1 MKNRTYKGKISQ
13 KGFSPFSYKV
23 ISRDE
28 AKGKIFTTEGVQ
40 KKKVIQVKSERSRR
54 TEAVIGYCN
63 ISNFKDILRRYIEKK
78 DELTNLLNEFL
89 MEMFKII
96 REEGGGM
103 NRFSSTGFYFFFPVK
118 KEQKTAENKAA
129 DSALKFRGQMNKL
142 NRKWEFYRE
151 EAWSIGIGLAKGY
164 VNIAN
169 YDDNLERASIVEDDI
184 SNYPRFLSGYVSSG
198 KIVIDDRFYESH
210 QFKDKELNISPS
222 RHLAMRETGKTAKIY
237 EIVGAKSKYDK

>member
-1 MKNRTYKGKISQ
+1 MTRWIRYFWSSILIRVFPQHNHHYQAYANRKWGCPGAGDIAS
-13 KGFSPFSYKV
+13 
-23 ISRDE
+23 
-28 AKGKIFTTEGVQ
+28 TTE
-40 KKKVIQVKSERSRR
+40 I
-54 TEAVIGYCN
+54 
-63 ISNFKDILRRYIEKK
+63 
-78 DELTNLLNEFL
+78 
-89 MEMFKII
+89 
-96 REEGGGM
+96 
-103 NRFSSTGFYFFFPVK
+103 FPVK

>member
-1 MKNRTYKGKISQ
+1 MKNRTYKGKISK
-13 KGFSPFSYKV
+13 KGFSPFSYRV
-23 ISRDE
+23 VSREE
-28 AKGKIFTTEGVQ
+28 AQGKIFTTEGVQ
-40 KKKVIQVKSERSRR
+40 KKKVFHVKSERSRR

-63 ISNFKDILRRYIEKK
+63 ISNFKEVLKRHIDKK
-78 DELTNLLNEFL
+78 DELTGLLNEFL

-103 NRFSSTGFYFFFPVK
+103 NRFASTGFYFFFPVK
-118 KEQKTAENKAA
+118 KEQKTAENKAV
-129 DSALKFRGQMNKL
+129 DTALKFRGQMNKL
-142 NRKWEFYRE
+142 NRKWDYYRE
-151 EAWSIGIGLAKGY
+151 EAWSIGIGLVKGY
-164 VNIAN
+164 AEIAN

-184 SNYPRFLSGYVSSG
+184 SKYPRFLSAYVSSG

-237 EIVGAKSKYDK
+237 EIIGLKSYYNK